1 MTFEEVLIIGVA
13 AWRLARFAVYETGP
27 GGIMRWLRERAGIAH
42 DDDGDVV
49 SVPDTFP
56 GTLLACVWCAS
67 AWTAMILYGVWVA
80 EPTVVKVVAMWGIAS
95 AAEAVFGRAAHD

>member
-1 MTFEEVLIIGVA
+1 MTFEEVLIIGMA

-27 GGIMRWLRERAGIAH
+27 GRVMLSLRERAGIAH
-42 DDDGDVV
+42 DADGDVV

-56 GTLLACVWCAS
+56 GTLLGCVWCTS

-80 EPTVVKVVAMWGIAS
+80 EPAIVMVIAMWGIAS
-95 AAEAVFGRAAHD
+95 AAEAIFGRAAHD